1 VESHSVYS
9 TKISLLCLPG
19 ADTNMVRREPAF
31 VMSWRQQAQRLQRG
45 VQTVYLAFKPPRA
58 HWYTNLVAACTA
70 GDLFSPVQL
79 IPSFIPV
86 IGFLD
91 DLVVMFLGVR
101 LLRRII
107 PPDVLTEC
115 RDLAKDVEMRRE
127 DEIRST
133 AAAGA
138 VMVMYLPHY

>member
-1 VESHSVYS
+1 
-9 TKISLLCLPG
+9 
-19 ADTNMVRREPAF
+19 
-31 VMSWRQQAQRLQRG
+31 
-45 VQTVYLAFKPPRA
+45 
-58 HWYTNLVAACTA
+58 
-70 GDLFSPVQL
+70 
-79 IPSFIPV
+79 V